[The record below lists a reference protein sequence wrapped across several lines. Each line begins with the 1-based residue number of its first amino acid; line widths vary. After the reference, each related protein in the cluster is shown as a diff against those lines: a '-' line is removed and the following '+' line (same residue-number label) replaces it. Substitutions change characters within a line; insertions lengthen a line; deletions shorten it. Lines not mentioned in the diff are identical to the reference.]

1 MSVIRIMTNF
11 NIELEFPAAPFH
23 RRLLAWLLDIIIL
36 FIITRVSIEL
46 INLAGKR
53 SSGTNLSN
61 ILSVILVIFLLS
73 YHLICEVLMNGQSLG
88 KKNHR
93 PPGNCGSCNRKTSGR
108 RPAFRCGCFMDW
120 CAHHR

>member
-93 PPGNCGSCNRKTSGR
+93 HQ
-108 RPAFRCGCFMDW
+108 GC
-120 CAHHR
+120 